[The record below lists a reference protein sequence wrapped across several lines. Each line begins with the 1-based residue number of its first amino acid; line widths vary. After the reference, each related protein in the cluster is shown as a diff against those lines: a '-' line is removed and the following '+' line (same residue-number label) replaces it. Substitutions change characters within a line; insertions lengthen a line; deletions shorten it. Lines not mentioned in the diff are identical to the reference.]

1 MLVTLGDV
9 LFESNHADIK
19 PGAQVS
25 LRKLADFLHS
35 YPKRGVL
42 IEGHTDNIG
51 SAGAN
56 ETLSR
61 RRADAVGTMLAG
73 MGVAGPRVATV
84 GYGEDYP
91 VADNRSDSNRA
102 LNRRVEIYIAE
113 SDQPVRARR

>member
-1 MLVTLGDV
+1 
-9 LFESNHADIK
+9 
-19 PGAQVS
+19 
-25 LRKLADFLHS
+25 
-35 YPKRGVL
+35 
-42 IEGHTDNIG
+42 
-51 SAGAN
+51 
-56 ETLSR
+56 
-61 RRADAVGTMLAG
+61 